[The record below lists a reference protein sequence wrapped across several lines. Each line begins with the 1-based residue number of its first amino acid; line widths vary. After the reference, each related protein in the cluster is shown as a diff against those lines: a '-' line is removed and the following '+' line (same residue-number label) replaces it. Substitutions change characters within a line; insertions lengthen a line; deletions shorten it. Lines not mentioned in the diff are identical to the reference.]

1 LHQVTD
7 PRRQV
12 GADGEEAAV
21 ESLRRAGF
29 EVLERNART
38 RYGEIDIVG
47 LDGPALVFIEVKA
60 LRGAGRRRAEQA
72 LESIGARKRL
82 QVRRLARAWL
92 AERPGPGNYSSIRFD
107 AIGVAVGPGSA
118 EVIHIPAAF

>member
-1 LHQVTD
+1 MAD

-12 GADGEEAAV
+12 GASGEEAAAAH
-21 ESLRRAGF
+21 LRRAGF

-38 RYGEIDIVG
+38 RYGELDIVG
-47 LDGPALVFIEVKA
+47 LDGSVLVFVEVKA
-60 LRGAGRRRAEQA
+60 LRGAGRERAAQA

-92 AERPGPGNYSSIRFD
+92 AERQAPGRYSSIRFD
-107 AIGVAVGPGSA
+107 AIGVAVRPGSVD
-118 EVIHIPAAF
+118 VIHVPAAF